1 VVCVS
6 VIVVQRK
13 DIKMNKMV
21 IDGFKCVECED
32 TYYAMPSFGYCDNTL
47 ACATAH
53 GDSIVAWTW
62 VATDFDLAYL
72 AK

>member
-1 VVCVS
+1 VCVS

-32 TYYAMPSFGYCDNTL
+32 TYYTMPSFGYCDNTL
-47 ACATAH
+47 ACATTD
-53 GDSIVAWTW
+53 GDSLKAWTW
-62 VATDFDLAYL
+62 VVTKDDLAYL